1 MPTTQE
7 EKRAKQRPR
16 NRKADQRNPKAG
28 QKAEARLDSET
39 NSPVVA
45 PIESAPAAA
54 ALEEMAVEDMALE
67 EMAVEEVAEV
77 EEAADTALSGQV
89 LPPQVLPPQVLP
101 PDVRE
106 HAAQAAGLPAI
117 VQVYGEYTRKSWA
130 AGRVLVERLVAAR
143 SIDEA
148 VEIQGEFARQ
158 ACANFAA
165 QSQKICELYGD
176 WVQQMFKPF
185 EKFTTDRGSRTL
197 H

>member
-7 EKRAKQRPR
+7 EKRAKQRQR

-28 QKAEARLDSET
+28 QKAEARLNSET

-45 PIESAPAAA
+45 PIEVAPAAA

-89 LPPQVLPPQVLP
+89 LPPQVLPP
-101 PDVRE
+101 DVRE
-106 HAAQAAGLPAI
+106 HAAQAASLPAI

-148 VEIQGEFARQ
+148 VEIQGEFAQQ

-185 EKFTTDRGSRTL
+185 EKFTADRGSRTL